1 MASPPAPL
9 RRATA
14 PGAPRSRRGG
24 VPAWLPLALLAT
36 GVVAWQRGLAERVQ
50 RTGFG
55 RVEASQV
62 RADLDQPWADPRW
75 SLELRQVIADGGPID
90 PEDGAALEALK
101 LKLEALSFVRD
112 ATLPRVLWPDGLELN
127 VRLRRPVACVAWGD
141 AFLLVDEQGVLL
153 SGAWDVPPS
162 LDGMFLPV
170 LGERDGALDVLRPGD
185 ALVERRHLD
194 ALSIARS
201 LWEHVDPSWGPWIG
215 RLQIV
220 ADDVDLASVEV
231 PGAVLRLEGGREAW
245 FGRSPNKASAGELP
259 VPQRWSNLVQVL
271 ERTADPADG
280 VDWAVADLRFDR
292 PALSARVDAPR

>member
-1 MASPPAPL
+1 MLTSPASL
-9 RRATA
+9 RRHRA
-14 PGAPRSRRGG
+14 PHASRARRGG
-24 VPAWLPLALLAT
+24 VPAWLPLALLAA

-75 SLELRQVIADGGPID
+75 SLELRQVVADGGTID
-90 PEDGAALEALK
+90 PEDGAALEALRAR
-101 LKLEALSFVRD
+101 LAALSFVRD
-112 ATLPRVLWPDGLELN
+112 ATLPRVLWPDGLELS

-141 AFLLVDEQGVLL
+141 AFLLVDDQGVLL

-170 LGERDGALDVLRPGD
+170 LGERDGALDSLRPGD

-220 ADDVDLASVEV
+220 ADDVDLASVEI

-271 ERTADPADG
+271 ERTADSEGA

-292 PALSARVDAPR
+292 PALSARVDEPR

>member
-1 MASPPAPL
+1 M
-9 RRATA
+9 
-14 PGAPRSRRGG
+14 RGG
-24 VPAWLPLALLAT
+24 VPAWLPLALLAA

-62 RADLDQPWADPRW
+62 RADLPQPWADPRW
-75 SLELRQVIADGGPID
+75 SLELRQVVADGGPLD
-90 PEDGAALEALK
+90 PEDGAALEDLRARLA
-101 LKLEALSFVRD
+101 ALSFVRE
-112 ATLPRVLWPDGLELN
+112 ATLPRVLWPDGLELD
-127 VRLRRPVACVAWGD
+127 VCLRRPVACVAWGE
-141 AFLLVDEQGVLL
+141 AFLLVDDQGVLL
-153 SGAWDVPPS
+153 SGAWSVPPS

-170 LGERDGALDVLRPGD
+170 IGERDGALDDLRPGD

-220 ADDVDLASVEV
+220 ADDVDLASVEI

-259 VPQRWSNLVQVL
+259 VSQRWSNLVQVL
-271 ERTADPADG
+271 ERAADPEHP

-292 PALSARVDAPR
+292 PALGARVDEPR

>member
-1 MASPPAPL
+1 MPSSPAPQL
-9 RRATA
+9 RARVRH
-14 PGAPRSRRGG
+14 APRARRGG
-24 VPAWLPLALLAT
+24 VPAWLPLALLAA
-36 GVVAWQRGLAERVQ
+36 GVVAWQRGLADRVE

-62 RADLDQPWADPRW
+62 RADLEQPWADPRW
-75 SLELRQVIADGGPID
+75 SLELRQAVADGGAID
-90 PEDGAALEALK
+90 PEDSAALEALRAR
-101 LKLEALSFVRD
+101 LEGLSFVRA
-112 ATLPRVLWPDGLELN
+112 ATQPRVLWPDGLELN
-127 VRLRRPVACVAWGD
+127 VRLRRPLACVAWGD
-141 AFLLVDEQGVLL
+141 AFLLVDDEGVLL

-170 LGERDGALDVLRPGD
+170 LGERDGALDALRPGD

-220 ADDVDLASVEV
+220 ADDVDLASVEI

-245 FGRSPNKASAGELP
+245 FGRSPNKVSPGELP
-259 VPQRWSNLVQVL
+259 VAQRWSNLVHVL
-271 ERTADPADG
+271 ERTADSAE
-280 VDWAVADLRFDR
+280 WAVADLRFDR
-292 PALSARVDAPR
+292 PALSARVEEPR